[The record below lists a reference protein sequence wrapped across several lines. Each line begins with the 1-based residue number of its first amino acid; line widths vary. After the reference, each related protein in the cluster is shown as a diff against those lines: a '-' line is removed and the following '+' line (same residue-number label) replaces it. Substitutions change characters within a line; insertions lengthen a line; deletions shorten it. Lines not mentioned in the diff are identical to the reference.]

1 MQNNDTKL
9 DNITTEKSP
18 SGFDLSSA
26 ERDLGVRRILQAP
39 FTDEIIRTL
48 KAGDMVYISGT
59 VYTARDAAH
68 KRLYEMLQRGEPMP
82 FDFKGQA
89 VYYAGPA
96 PAKPGKPIGSVG
108 PTTGGRMDA
117 YSPTLIEQGLKV
129 MIGKGTRSKV
139 VVDALMKHTGVY
151 FAAIGG
157 AAALMARCVKSA
169 EVIAFDELGTEAIR
183 KLQVEELP
191 VVVAVDCLGND
202 VYEMARE
209 NYGSKS

>member
-1 MQNNDTKL
+1 MRLYQKNGINMDK
-9 DNITTEKSP
+9 K
-18 SGFDLSSA
+18 
-26 ERDLGVRRILQAP
+26 ILQAP
-39 FTDEIIRTL
+39 FSDDVIRSL

-68 KRLYEMLQRGEPMP
+68 KRLCEMIERGEPMP
-82 FDFKGQA
+82 FDFTGQA

-117 YSPTLIEQGLKV
+117 YSPTLIAKGLKV
-129 MIGKGTRSKV
+129 MIGKGTRSAEV
-139 VVDALMKHTGVY
+139 VNAMKEHVGVY

-157 AAALMARCVKSA
+157 AAALMAKCVESA

-183 KLQVEELP
+183 RLQVKELP
-191 VVVAVDCLGND
+191 VVVAIDSHGND
-202 VYEMARE
+202 MYKLARE
-209 NYGSKS
+209 IYGKE

>member
-1 MQNNDTKL
+1 MTISNKDKVVS
-9 DNITTEKSP
+9 SP
-18 SGFDLSSA
+18 LSG
-26 ERDLGVRRILQAP
+26 DLGVKRILSEP
-39 FTDEIIRTL
+39 FTDETIHSL

-68 KRLYEMLQRGEPMP
+68 KRLFEMIQSDEQMP
-82 FDFKGQA
+82 FDFQGQA

-117 YSPTLIEQGLKV
+117 YSPTLIAEGLKV
-129 MIGKGTRSKV
+129 MIGKGTRSAEVIEAMK
-139 VVDALMKHTGVY
+139 KHTGVY

-157 AAALMARCVKSA
+157 AAALMAKCVLSA

-183 KLQVEELP
+183 RLKVKELP
-191 VVVAVDCLGND
+191 VVVAVDCFGND
-202 VYEMARE
+202 IYKLARE
-209 NYGSKS
+209 IYGVK